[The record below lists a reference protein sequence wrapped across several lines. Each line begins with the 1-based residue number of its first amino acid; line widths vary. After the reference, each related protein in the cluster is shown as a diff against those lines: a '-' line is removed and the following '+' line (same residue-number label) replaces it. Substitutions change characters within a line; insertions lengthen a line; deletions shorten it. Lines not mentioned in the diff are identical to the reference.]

1 MNENLEIENL
11 FLLLNRFCDLIIF
24 WPKLAKNF
32 LFDDGRVIMKM
43 VNEIEFTNYFMSG
56 VCGSKFYKNVLI
68 ATDKNATCVLIG
80 I

>member
-1 MNENLEIENL
+1 MNEKLESENF

-24 WPKLAKNF
+24 WPKLAKIF
-32 LFDDGRVIMKM
+32 FFDDGGVIMKL

-56 VCGSKFYKNVLI
+56 VCGNKFYNNDLI

>member
-1 MNENLEIENL
+1 MNENLEIANL
-11 FLLLNRFCDLIIF
+11 FLLQNCFRDLIIV
-24 WPKLAKNF
+24 WPKLAQNVF
-32 LFDDGRVIMKM
+32 FVDGRVIMKM